1 MRDENFCIGELL
13 VRTAD
18 GDETAFAQIH
28 QHYWN
33 EIYALALAFLKSPAI
48 AEDIIQEV
56 FIKLWL
62 KRTQL
67 TDIQEFTPYLMVM
80 VRNEIISHLRK
91 DATRQKQLQQYISG
105 AAAAQEL
112 PAASIAETTAVIH
125 SALAQLPPKQ
135 QQIFAMSREQG
146 LSHEAIAAQTGL
158 SKKTVANTITIALNA
173 IRTYLHR
180 NGYLYWTGIPLLLRA
195 FLIF

>member
-1 MRDENFCIGELL
+1 MRDENISIGELL

-33 EIYALALAFLKSPAI
+33 EVYSLALAFLKSPAM

-67 TDIQEFTPYLMVM
+67 TEIKEFTPYLMVM

-91 DATRQKQLQQYISG
+91 DATRQKQLQQYMTG
-105 AAAAQEL
+105 TLLAQEL
-112 PAASIAETTAVIH
+112 PAASITETSAVIS
-125 SALAQLPPKQ
+125 SALASLPQKQ
-135 QQIFAMSREQG
+135 QQIFAMSRDEG

-180 NGYLYWTGIPLLLRA
+180 NGYLYWTGIPLLIRA
-195 FLIF
+195 FQIF

>member
-1 MRDENFCIGELL
+1 MRDENLSISELL

-33 EIYALALAFLKSPAI
+33 EVYALALAFLKSPAL

-67 TDIQEFTPYLMVM
+67 TEIQEFTPYLMVM

-91 DATRQKQLQQYISG
+91 AATRQKQLEQYSNG
-105 AAAAQEL
+105 SLSLQEL
-112 PAASIAETTAVIH
+112 PAASITETTAVIN
-125 SALAQLPPKQ
+125 SALASLPPKQ

-180 NGYLYWTGIPLLLRA
+180 NGYLYWTGIPLLIKA
-195 FLIF
+195 FQNF